1 MAKKKIPDLLIALLV
16 FVSIVVLM
24 VFAKIIFKVA

>member
-16 FVSIVVLM
+16 FTVVIALM
-24 VFAKIIFKVA
+24 VVAKIVFKVA